1 MRSQMPASVSYFPG
15 CSLATSAK
23 ENNLSLINFCHH
35 IGVELVELKDW
46 NCCGSSSAHSIDAD
60 LAFKLAARNL
70 SMAPPGRPLLI
81 ACPSCLLRLGQ
92 VHLHLRKN
100 SDLRNGYEALF
111 DRPFDTGLEIIHFF
125 ELFRRSHLNEFIAN
139 TDNHLNGLKFVS
151 YY

>member
-1 MRSQMPASVSYFPG
+1 MQKKDLINLSYYPG
-15 CSLATSAK
+15 CSLATTAR
-23 ENNLSLINFCHH
+23 ENNSSLIYLFRHLGYN
-35 IGVELVELKDW
+35 LVELNDW

-100 SDLRNGYEALF
+100 SDLRNDYEAIF
-111 DRPFDTGLEIIHFF
+111 GRPFDTGLEIIHFF
-125 ELFRRSHLNEFIAN
+125 ELFNRSHLNGFIAN
-139 TDNHLNGLKFVS
+139 PGSHLKGLKFV
-151 YY
+151 